1 VSTRTGE
8 GAGSRTPAQLAMEVL
23 SNADQ
28 YRWLLVIG
36 IMADDSTT
44 WMASEPPSLSEALG
58 RLEIVKASLLE
69 VSEEDE

>member
-1 VSTRTGE
+1 
-8 GAGSRTPAQLAMEVL
+8 MEVL